1 MEYNYYES
9 SADGLLTGI
18 GVDTY
23 IIALLVSV
31 FILVT
36 IWRIYKKAG
45 QPGWASI
52 IPVYNMI
59 VMLRVVKLDWWH
71 IFIWLFVPFASIAYA
86 IIVPIKLAKLF
97 GKSSGFGVLAI
108 FLPVIAYPI
117 LAFGQASYEG

>member
-18 GVDTY
+18 GVGTY

-71 IFIWLFVPFASIAYA
+71 ILIWLFVPFASIAYA